1 MLHVTGTN
9 QVFIGDRVAKINGV
23 ATATALT
30 IESATEAD
38 PAVVTI
44 TGHGLTTGD
53 YVTISGALDG
63 EVALPDW
70 NTADGDWYHVTRLTA
85 DTFSLQEKDGT
96 TDVVSTG
103 FSDGGAIDGGTV
115 TLLEEDVWDVTGDDT
130 VVRRVDL
137 TDDWNDTTNG
147 LAAVAA
153 ADVIADDLLYTPV
166 TSGGDTIDTAPEW
179 GILTKAFANAFMLTY

>member
-1 MLHVTGTN
+1 MLHVTGTKK
-9 QVFIGDRVAKINGV
+9 VYIGDRVAKINGV
-23 ATATALT
+23 ATATAET

-44 TGHGLTTGD
+44 TGHSFSTGD
-53 YVTISGALDG
+53 YVTISEAVDG

-70 NTADGDWYHVTRLTA
+70 NTEDGDWYHVTKLTA

-96 TDVVSTG
+96 TDVDSTG

-115 TLLEEDVWDVTGDDT
+115 TLLEENLWDVTGDDT
-130 VVRRVDL
+130 VTRRVDL

-147 LAAVAA
+147 LAAITAA
-153 ADVIADDLLYTPV
+153 GVIADDLLYTPV
-166 TSGGDTIDTAPEW
+166 TYAGDTIGTAPEW
-179 GILTKAFANAFMLTY
+179 GILSKAFADAFTVQY